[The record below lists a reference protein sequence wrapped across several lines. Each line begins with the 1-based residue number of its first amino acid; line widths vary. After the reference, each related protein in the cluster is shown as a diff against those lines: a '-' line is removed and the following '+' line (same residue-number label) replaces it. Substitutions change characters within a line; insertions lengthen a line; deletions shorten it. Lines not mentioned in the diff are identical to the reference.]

1 VNVLLVSPEFP
12 DTFWSFKHAI
22 KFLRKKA
29 SLPPLG
35 LLTVAAMLP
44 KHWNKRLVDV
54 NVQRLTDEDL
64 RWADVAMIGSMTVQR
79 ESAARVIARCR
90 EAGVRIVAGGPLFSS
105 EHELY
110 PDVDHFVLDEA
121 EATLG
126 PFLADLE
133 NGCAKK
139 MYRADKFPEVD
150 ETPVPAWELADLGRY
165 ASMSIQFSRGCP
177 YDCEFCDV
185 TVLFGHRPRTKTP
198 AQIRAE
204 LGALWDRGWRGR
216 IFFVDDNLIG
226 NRRRVRE
233 DLLPTLIEWRKEHP
247 SNAFFT
253 ETTINLV
260 DDPKLMELM
269 VEAGF
274 DTVFV
279 GIETP
284 AEASLIECSKKQNTR
299 RDLVEDVKTIQR
311 AGMQVQAGFIVG
323 FDNDEPSIFR
333 RQIEFIQK
341 SGIVTAMVGIL
352 QAPYG
357 TKLYERLKREKR
369 LLGEFTGN
377 NVAGTTNFIPRMDLD
392 TLRDGYK
399 SILAHIYAPEHFYR
413 RARTFLREY
422 RPRRR
427 VPLSV
432 ENALAGLL
440 AFYELGIAG
449 RDRAHY
455 WKLMAWTLFRRPRL
469 LPVAVTCAVDG
480 YHCRKICELY
490 VL

>member
-1 VNVLLVSPEFP
+1 MTAKRKDTRGHSHELEIEASPEAVWKAITDPEELSKWFP
-12 DTFWSFKHAI
+12 IS
-22 KFLRKKA
+22 
-29 SLPPLG
+29 
-35 LLTVAAMLP
+35 
-44 KHWNKRLVDV
+44 
-54 NVQRLTDEDL
+54 
-64 RWADVAMIGSMTVQR
+64 
-79 ESAARVIARCR
+79 
-90 EAGVRIVAGGPLFSS
+90 
-105 EHELY
+105 
-110 PDVDHFVLDEA
+110 A

-133 NGCAKK
+133 NGCAKR
-139 MYRADKFPEVD
+139 MYRADKFPEVT

-226 NRRRVRE
+226 NRRKVRE
-233 DLLPTLIEWRKEHP
+233 DLLPTLLEWRKEHP

-299 RDLVEDVKTIQR
+299 AI
-311 AGMQVQAGFIVG
+311 
-323 FDNDEPSIFR
+323 S
-333 RQIEFIQK
+333 
-341 SGIVTAMVGIL
+341 S
-352 QAPYG
+352 
-357 TKLYERLKREKR
+357 
-369 LLGEFTGN
+369 
-377 NVAGTTNFIPRMDLD
+377 
-392 TLRDGYK
+392 
-399 SILAHIYAPEHFYR
+399 
-413 RARTFLREY
+413 RT
-422 RPRRR
+422 
-427 VPLSV
+427 
-432 ENALAGLL
+432 
-440 AFYELGIAG
+440 
-449 RDRAHY
+449 
-455 WKLMAWTLFRRPRL
+455 
-469 LPVAVTCAVDG
+469 
-480 YHCRKICELY
+480 
-490 VL
+490 